1 MRIAIS
7 GLRCAEA
14 LAELSTE
21 VMQQGWHD
29 KDDNNDVA
37 KPGCKEIL
45 FTSGGVWLPASGASD
60 QFVES
65 TVY

>member
-7 GLRCAEA
+7 GLRYAEA

-29 KDDNNDVA
+29 KDDNNDVV
-37 KPGCKEIL
+37 K
-45 FTSGGVWLPASGASD
+45 
-60 QFVES
+60 
-65 TVY
+65 